1 MSYTKSQRNK
11 FRPLVLRRSGCCKCG
26 LVYSGNRVTLS
37 SLGETKIFC
46 EVHIPSERPL
56 DRVALLAQLPQE
68 KLVYAFSPLPQL
80 EES

>member
-1 MSYTKSQRNK
+1 
-11 FRPLVLRRSGCCKCG
+11 
-26 LVYSGNRVTLS
+26 VYSGNRVTLS
-37 SLGETKIFC
+37 YLGKAEIFC

-56 DRVALLAQLPQE
+56 DRVALLAKLPQE